1 MPSGRANRSV
11 RVKAVGPAACALALW
26 LCAGLALSPAAAQPE
41 AGVELSPVF
50 VNDDPAAGESL
61 SQLTDDVRAGRTD
74 QAVRGARDL
83 LLRHAETL
91 VTSREDP
98 DLHVTAR
105 DRLHALLLSPASG
118 ALLDAYRKAAG
129 PEADGWLDA
138 GRIDDLER
146 SALLTSAGFTATVR
160 VARGHVLGARFAL
173 AWRTLNQLRG
183 HPDLSG
189 ERLTAAMACARDLCA
204 VWPDHRALAL
214 LKDWSALAGSPD
226 GPPAALPPPAAAT
239 RAVRSALAPAPAI
252 VVDDLV
258 PRPLFSGVHGP
269 EVPIEV
275 MRPVRG
281 VNATGDLPRFARE
294 LRTVPSVVG
303 DTALVLNGRDLK
315 AFDVRTM
322 LERWNL
328 DLVVALGLDQ
338 RNGNLMPR
346 AREGDARHMG
356 VTASEDLSL
365 VGVGQGRVGVVTL
378 TVDTARSDPT
388 PDVVTGFDIA
398 TGEVR
403 WSLALTQ
410 IDPGFANLRVRGPIL
425 IDNDVTVLCC
435 RKWQP
440 ERRLSALY
448 LVALDTFSGAPR
460 WSRLVGSAG
469 AMPYPRNPQVSD
481 GGVLLDGVVYRSD
494 RLGIMGAYEAWSGR
508 PLWVRRMNPEPVQ
521 SEVPSWPWQMN
532 IPVAHGDALFLV
544 SPDRKQVLKVGA
556 QTGALLASAPSER
569 YADAQYLVAAGGT
582 LAAIGENRAAFIA
595 FDQFG
600 ESEPRLTPPLDAPG
614 IRGRAVALVNA
625 SDAARTRLLLP
636 VLAPASGVL
645 VADPQNPRRDALRF
659 VRMDEPGTLT
669 ALSDRLLTADDAR
682 LNAYLRWDEA
692 ASILQAQLAEHEGD
706 PTPAVRLV
714 EFAYAAGK
722 PPAVVTALRDAV
734 RLLAGAS
741 VGAEQEREATR
752 ARLVRSVLDM
762 LDASLAPARNSA
774 EPDAPPTRRAPAF
787 AGLEPDPLPPD
798 IVPEVLAAVEPV
810 CATPDE
816 QASRLLL
823 ASFDQVRR
831 NRPADAV
838 ASLQRVLAEPPL
850 ADATFKTSRLA
861 VSAGGEAASRLES
874 ILRSSG
880 RAVYATYDQAL
891 DSALGALSSASDP
904 GAFEL
909 LAERYPIARSAPAA
923 WLRAATLHAQRGM
936 ARAEQTALDRGLKAV
951 ARIPDPP
958 LDVVGELAGRLVW
971 ALRDRGLTI
980 AAGEQLRW
988 VRERYPGARLT
999 RAGAP
1004 INDVDLAPL
1013 IADTHAW
1020 PLVGEPRITGVQTL
1034 AGWAIMN
1041 PVLDDP
1047 LTRPGEFLVVQHE
1060 RGRVAL
1066 FGPRPGGAPA
1076 DAPLTELATLTLT
1089 GEEFPQLMKIDRG
1102 GAIVYITGRGLG
1114 RLARLEPGTKEPRW
1128 RSEQFASYFEESK
1141 PEARG
1146 GAALGK
1152 NGWSRP
1158 AGIATPSGDRPANEI
1173 LLSADD
1179 RSLAMVQRTGRVVVL
1194 DAATGEK
1201 RFAGPLDLA
1210 RVHDA
1215 TLIADILV
1223 VAGQRDV
1230 PAPPA
1235 PGAPAADEG
1244 AAPLPA
1250 GAQDIVLFL
1259 DARTGTLLNT
1269 IAPPDGGGPVHWLR
1283 PGVRGDLVVGMT
1295 ASVACI
1301 DPARPADTVWTLRD
1315 HPAAM
1320 PGDAWLIDDRLFV
1333 LDEARELWLIDASS
1347 GRVVAG
1353 PLDTRE
1359 RIDTNGSIM
1368 INRRGQSSTAT
1379 YGVRSPRGVAIL
1391 SAEGVLLG
1399 ADAMG
1404 TEGDALV
1411 TPIPTASGYIGITTP
1426 RTQIVRERASGYTLF
1441 WLEGGSGMLEGTR
1454 LLPLND
1460 DPERIAVMDGRIA
1473 VTTGHSTVVM
1483 QAPVR

>member
-1 MPSGRANRSV
+1 MPSGRANRSA
-11 RVKAVGPAACALALW
+11 RTTAMSAAACALALW
-26 LCAGLALSPAAAQPE
+26 LCAGLPRAVAQPE
-41 AGVELSPVF
+41 AGPELSPVF
-50 VNDDPAAGESL
+50 INDDPAASESL
-61 SQLTDDVRAGRTD
+61 TQLTGDARAGRTD
-74 QAVRGARDL
+74 QAVRAARDL

-105 DRLHALLLSPASG
+105 DRLHALLLAPSSA
-118 ALLDAYRKAAG
+118 ALLDAYRQAAG
-129 PEADGWLDA
+129 PEAEGWLDA

-146 SALLTSAGFTATVR
+146 SALLTTAGLTATVR
-160 VARGHVLGARFAL
+160 VARGHLLGARFAL
-173 AWRTLNQLRG
+173 AWRTLNQLRS
-183 HPDLSG
+183 HPDLGG
-189 ERLTAAMACARDLCA
+189 ERLTDALACARDLCA
-204 VWPDHRALAL
+204 VWPDARAGAL
-214 LKDWSALAGSPD
+214 LKDWSTLSGKPAD
-226 GPPAALPPPAAAT
+226 PPAPVTPPAAAT
-239 RAVRSALAPAPAI
+239 RTVRTALTPAPAI

-258 PRPLFSGVHGP
+258 PRPLFSGTHGP
-269 EVPIEV
+269 EVPIDV

-281 VNATGDLPRFARE
+281 VNATGDLPKFARE

-338 RNGNLMPR
+338 RGNLMPR
-346 AREGDARHMG
+346 AREGDSRHMG

-378 TVDTARSDPT
+378 TVDNARSDPT
-388 PDVVTGFDIA
+388 PDAVTGIDIG

-448 LVALDTFSGAPR
+448 LVAIDTYTGAPR

-494 RLGIMGAYEAWSGR
+494 RLGIMGAYEAFTGR

-532 IPVAHGDALFLV
+532 IPVAHGGALFLV
-544 SPDRKQVLKVGA
+544 SPDRKQVLKVNA
-556 QTGALLASAPSER
+556 QSGVLEAEAPAER
-569 YADAQYLVAAGGT
+569 YADAQYLVGAGDT

-600 ESEPRLTPPLDAPG
+600 EAEPRLTPPLDAPG
-614 IRGRAVALVNA
+614 IRGRAVALVGDHSA
-625 SDAARTRLLLP
+625 GEPSRTRILLP
-636 VLAPASGVL
+636 VLSPASGLL
-645 VADPQNPRRDALRF
+645 VADPTNPRRDAMRF
-659 VRMDEPGTLT
+659 VRMDEPGTIT

-682 LNAYLRWDEA
+682 LNVYLRWDEA

-722 PPAVVTALRDAV
+722 PTAVVAALREAV
-734 RLLAGAS
+734 RLLAASSAGA
-741 VGAEQEREATR
+741 GPEREALR

-762 LDASLAPARNSA
+762 LDASLAPARSSA
-774 EPDAPPTRRAPAF
+774 EPDARRAPAF
-787 AGLEPDPLPPD
+787 AGLEPDPLPLD

-823 ASFDQVRR
+823 ASLDQVRR

-838 ASLQRVLAEPPL
+838 ASLQRVLAEPAL

-861 VSAGGEAASRLES
+861 VSAGGEAATRLES

-891 DSALGALSSASDP
+891 DSALGALSTASDP
-904 GAFEL
+904 DAFEL

-936 ARAEQTALDRGLKAV
+936 IRAEQTALDRGLKAV

-971 ALRDRGLTI
+971 ALRERGLTI

-999 RAGAP
+999 RQGAALA
-1004 INDVDLAPL
+1004 DGDLAPL

-1020 PLVGEPRITGVQTL
+1020 PLVGEPRAAGVQTL
-1034 AGWAIMN
+1034 QGWAIMN

-1047 LTRPGEFLVVQHE
+1047 LTRPGEFLVLQHE
-1060 RGRVAL
+1060 RGKVAL
-1066 FGPRPGGAPA
+1066 FGPRPGAPA
-1076 DAPLTELATLTLT
+1076 DAPLTELCTLAMT
-1089 GEEFPQLMKIDRG
+1089 GEEFPQLMKIDHG
-1102 GAIVYITGRGLG
+1102 GAVVYITGRGLG
-1114 RLARLEPGTKEPRW
+1114 RLARLEPGDNEPRW
-1128 RSEQFASYFEESK
+1128 RSEQFASFFDEIK
-1141 PEARG
+1141 PEARAGG

-1158 AGIATPSGDRPANEI
+1158 TGISTPSGDRPANEI
-1173 LLSADD
+1173 LLAADD

-1201 RFAGPLDLA
+1201 RFAQALDLA

-1215 TLIADILV
+1215 ALIADILV
-1223 VAGQRDV
+1223 VAGQRDA
-1230 PAPPA
+1230 APPA
-1235 PGAPAADEG
+1235 PAKGAEPPA
-1244 AAPLPA
+1244 P
-1250 GAQDIVLFL
+1250 QDIVLFF
-1259 DARTGTLLNT
+1259 DARTGNLLSS
-1269 IAPPDGGGPVHWLR
+1269 IAPPSEGGPVHWLR

-1320 PGDAWLIDDRLFV
+1320 PGDAWLIDDRLFI
-1333 LDEARELWLIDASS
+1333 LDEARELWLIDATS

-1391 SAEGVLLG
+1391 SADGALLG

-1404 TEGDALV
+1404 TESDALI
-1411 TPIPTASGYIGITTP
+1411 TPIPTAGGYIGITTP
-1426 RTQIVRERASGYTLF
+1426 RTQLVRERASGYTLF
-1441 WLEGGSGMLEGTR
+1441 WLEGTNGMLEGTR

-1460 DPERIAVMDGRIA
+1460 DPERIAVMDGRVA

-1483 QAPVR
+1483 RAPVR